1 MLQLPIYQ
9 VLWAKLRIFIFNEVQ
24 FMQRILND
32 LSISNRQLLIAMLI
46 VLGMLL
52 LSLLV
57 GLFICLAINE
67 DGKALGVK
75 DRKIYAVLGFFFP
88 AITAIVYLII
98 RKKTEKIQPK
108 MCNNCGLTVPPS
120 INCCP
125 QCGCMDFTDY
135 LIVDNN
141 KHKKRAKCFAVIGV
155 VLYVIMFSFGTLSQ
169 FENLF
174 NISNFDG
181 DKIYNYDNDYQYEYD
196 YDDCLNQYGE

>member
-1 MLQLPIYQ
+1 
-9 VLWAKLRIFIFNEVQ
+9 
-24 FMQRILND
+24 MQRILND

-88 AITAIVYLII
+88 LITAIVYLII

-155 VLYVIMFSFGTLSQ
+155 VLYVIMLSFGTLSQ
-169 FENLF
+169 FENLLS
-174 NISNFDG
+174 IS
-181 DKIYNYDNDYQYEYD
+181 KEYSVITPSFFASFKLSMFLSTAIIFQILTVIK
-196 YDDCLNQYGE
+196 YITMITIINTNMTTMII

>member
-1 MLQLPIYQ
+1 
-9 VLWAKLRIFIFNEVQ
+9 
-24 FMQRILND
+24 MQRILND

-57 GLFICLAINE
+57 GVFTCLAINE

-120 INCCP
+120 INGCP

-135 LIVDNN
+135 LIVDND

-155 VLYVIMFSFGTLSQ
+155 VLYVIMLSFGTLSQ

-196 YDDCLNQYGE
+196 YDDYLNQYGE